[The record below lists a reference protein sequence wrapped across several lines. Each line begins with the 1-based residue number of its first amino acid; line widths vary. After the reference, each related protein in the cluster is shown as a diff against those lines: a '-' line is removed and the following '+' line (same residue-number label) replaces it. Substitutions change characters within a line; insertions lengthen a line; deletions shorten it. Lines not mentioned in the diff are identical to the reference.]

1 MKAVDFEYDVKQ
13 ASDGMEVFNI
23 PGPDMLRDKLIP
35 LHLDGTNQLEA
46 RLGARPSRSSLVR
59 WRSEGY
65 PIDRDGPRVRLPC
78 VTKLKKVYTST
89 AALSRWLHMVQ
100 ALAED
105 VAKCGGVGQWRRQ
118 FRRQR
123 RTNGTQRE

>member
-1 MKAVDFEYDVKQ
+1 MRAIDFEYEVKQ
-13 ASDGMEVFNI
+13 GADGSEVFNL
-23 PGPDMLRDKLIP
+23 PGPDMLRDKLIA
-35 LHLDGTNQLEA
+35 LHSDGVDQLA
-46 RLGARPSRSSLVR
+46 VRLGAKPSRSSLVR
-59 WRSEGY
+59 WRCEGY

-105 VAKCGGVGQWRRQ
+105 VAKCGGVGKWRRQ
-118 FRRQR
+118 YRRQKR
-123 RTNGTQRE
+123 